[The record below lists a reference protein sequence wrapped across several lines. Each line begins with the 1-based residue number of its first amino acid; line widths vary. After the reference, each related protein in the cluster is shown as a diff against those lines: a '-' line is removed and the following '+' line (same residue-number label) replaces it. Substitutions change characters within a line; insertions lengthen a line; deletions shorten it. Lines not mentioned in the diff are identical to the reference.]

1 MTDIEHWITGFLHD
15 EADKAVLPNRM
26 YQRVLG
32 QARMRRLMTA
42 TVTGIAM
49 IAVIMAGVVA
59 VGAIRSLSSIA
70 PAGPEPLPVPT
81 VSRDESR
88 RESENPPK
96 LVKAGE
102 SAALM
107 VAGTRDCPALLR
119 PGPRARRGA
128 QAAGRRWARAQEG
141 RLPSGTRFG
150 IKVAPA
156 TGAPRGGCY
165 PHRIGN
171 REQTW
176 RRTWVGIVSWRYPKG
191 SGVGSS
197 ASLASSTIFLGRTA
211 RGWGVYFQNH

>member
-1 MTDIEHWITGFLHD
+1 MTDIEDRITGFLHD
-15 EADKAVLPNRM
+15 EADKAVLPNGM
-26 YQRVLG
+26 YQRVLD
-32 QARMRRLMTA
+32 QARIRRLMTA
-42 TVTGIAM
+42 SVTGIAM
-49 IAVIMAGVVA
+49 IAVVMAGVVA
-59 VGAIRSLSSIA
+59 VGAIRSLSNIA
-70 PAGPEPLPVPT
+70 PAAPEPLPVPP
-81 VSRDESR
+81 VSRVESR
-88 RESENPPK
+88 REGENRPK
-96 LVKAGE
+96 IRKVGE
-102 SAALM
+102 SALTH
-107 VAGTRDCPALLR
+107 AGIRDCPTLLR

-128 QAAGRRWARAQEG
+128 QAAGRRWARAQKG

-156 TGAPRGGCY
+156 TGGPQGGCH

-211 RGWGVYFQNH
+211 RGWEVYFQNH